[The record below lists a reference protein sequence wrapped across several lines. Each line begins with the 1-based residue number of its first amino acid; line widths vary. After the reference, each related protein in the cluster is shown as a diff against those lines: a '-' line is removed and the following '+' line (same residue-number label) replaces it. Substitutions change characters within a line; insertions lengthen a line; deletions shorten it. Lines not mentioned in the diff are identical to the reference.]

1 MAFVTLTDAD
11 IAVGKPVKQALM
23 QQIKDNFDD
32 LNTRVTS
39 VVEAIVPNG
48 SFEVDSDADGIPDN
62 WTRSLYT
69 GGSSSFD
76 TSTPAHGSKAFKFTS
91 PGGSGNGGGYLTSD
105 YIVCSEYAPVVI
117 QFYLKSSVVNVRNYI
132 QLLWYTAA
140 KAACATPN
148 TLLYDNSTSNPT
160 SWTKFTRGATP
171 PSTARY
177 FKILLNGC
185 DSTVTTAGSCT
196 FDGVSLVSDSRV
208 DPSGSIAEQS
218 TTSSTFV
225 DRGSITVALPV
236 LSAASIVE
244 FTIIGQARIGSGGT
258 TNQRFRLGSVYSNE
272 YSTTSTSYVA
282 FTYTLVVCGVS
293 GSQTLYQQLC
303 DVSGEFNTAYG
314 KVDAY
319 SVVARII
326 RP

>member
-1 MAFVTLTDAD
+1 MAFVTLANSD

-32 LNTRVTS
+32 LNTRVTA

-48 SFEVDSDADGIPDN
+48 SFEVDSDSDGIPDN

-76 TSTPAHGSKAFKFTS
+76 TSTPVHGAKAYKITS
-91 PGGSGNGGGYLTSD
+91 PGGSGNGGGYLDSD
-105 YIVCSEYAPVVI
+105 YILCSPNCTVAI
-117 QFYLKSSVVNVRNYI
+117 GWLLKSSVAGIHNLVEI
-132 QLLWYTAA
+132 LWYTAA
-140 KAACATPN
+140 KSYISTAT
-148 TLLYDNSTSNPT
+148 LYDSAANPT
-160 SWTKFTRGATP
+160 SWTAYVRGVAP
-171 PSTARY
+171 PSTAMF
-177 FKILLNGC
+177 FKIRITGAKSDN
-185 DSTVTTAGSCT
+185 TAGGT
-196 FDGVSLVSDSRV
+196 AYFDGVYLAGDERV
-208 DPSGSIAEQS
+208 DPSGAIAEQS
-218 TTSSTFV
+218 TTSSAYI
-225 DRGSITVALPV
+225 DRGSIAVALPF

-244 FTIIGQARIGSGGT
+244 LKIIGQARIGSGAIS
-258 TNQRFRLGSVYSNE
+258 NQRFRLGSTYSNE
-272 YSTTSTSYVA
+272 SSTTSTSYVT
-282 FTYTLVVCGVS
+282 FTYTLLVYGVS

-303 DVSGEFNTAYG
+303 DGSGDVNTAYG